1 MSVDVK
7 DFIEHY
13 GTKGMKWGVRKAPD
27 PRRSASNWKAR
38 KDKERADK
46 EKAKKSGVAS
56 KPPTTKKPVPAQAR
70 ASAKKMTDEEL
81 RAAVSRLQLEKQF
94 VELSSQPKQ
103 LTKGEAFVK
112 ASKEVAADVAKKQAK
127 NVANTLVKRELEKA
141 FGIKIEG
148 DKKGKKKDK
157 PNPIVTSWKPR
168 G

>member
-1 MSVDVK
+1 MSVEVK
-7 DFIEHY
+7 EFIEHF
-13 GTKGMKWGVRKAPD
+13 GTKGMKWGVRKKPD
-27 PRRSASNWKAR
+27 PSRSASNWKAR

-46 EKAKKSGVAS
+46 EKAKKSGVPA
-56 KPPTTKKPVPAQAR
+56 KPGSTRKPEPAQAR
-70 ASAKKMTDEEL
+70 AKAKQMTDEEL
-81 RAAVSRLQLEKQF
+81 KAAVSRLQMEKQY
-94 VELSSQPKQ
+94 VDLASAPRQ